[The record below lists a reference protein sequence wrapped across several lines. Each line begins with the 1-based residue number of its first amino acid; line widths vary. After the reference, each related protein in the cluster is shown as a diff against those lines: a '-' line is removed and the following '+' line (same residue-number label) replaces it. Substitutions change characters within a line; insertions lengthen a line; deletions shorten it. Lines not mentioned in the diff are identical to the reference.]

1 MSTIAYLRNFIKDR
15 NVASVTPSS
24 KICVRHVCKKID
36 FGKTNVIVEYG
47 PGMGVF
53 TKYLLKHL
61 NEGSRIIA
69 IELNPNF
76 AEKLKKIKDSR
87 LIVYNESVEKVT
99 ELVQSSGYEKVDYIL
114 SGIPFS
120 FLSDDVRLDVL
131 QQTKKL
137 LKIDGKFLAYQT
149 SGHLKKPIKTVFN
162 NLHTEFELL
171 NVPPMIIYETVKR

>member
-1 MSTIAYLRNFIKDR
+1 MSTITYLKNFIKDR

-24 KICVRHVCKKID
+24 KICVRHVCKKIN
-36 FGKTNVIVEYG
+36 FRITNVIVEYG

-53 TKYLLKHL
+53 TKYLLKL
-61 NEGSRIIA
+61 MNADSRLIV

-76 AEKLKKIKDSR
+76 AKKLKEIKDKR
-87 LIVYNESVEKVT
+87 LIVYNESVEQVG
-99 ELVQSSGYEKVDYIL
+99 ELVRKSGFQEVDYIL

-131 QQTKKL
+131 RQTREL
-137 LKIDGKFLAYQT
+137 LKNDGKFLAYQT
-149 SGHLKKPIKTVFN
+149 SGHLKRPIKSVFK